1 MATTISSKLRI
12 DGRSFEYD
20 LQGDFSWGPDE
31 VLYRED
37 ADVLEQTRLKTSGFA
52 KVPFLDEAE
61 QAEFKGQVKSVIDR
75 ILAGIPQLQGQAL
88 PSLEQYHEV
97 VSDQELHR
105 EVISQT
111 RELRFGDIGLDPR
124 MIESRIGRF
133 LGVKLSSHVRR
144 LGRDHIQL
152 RVSRPNSYDINPP
165 HRDAYLDVW
174 KNVLNLWLP
183 VCGCSELSSLPVMA
197 GSHLINEKDVFRT
210 SNGGAVIGEN
220 QYRVPGIADTRVG
233 MDMVRP
239 NPAAN
244 EVLAFTPFLIHG
256 AAFNQDPL
264 TTRMALEFRLEIEGQ
279 RY

>member
-1 MATTISSKLRI
+1 MATTISSKLKI

-20 LQGDFSWGPDE
+20 LKGDFSWGPDE
-31 VLYRED
+31 VLYREE
-37 ADVLEQTRLKTSGFA
+37 ADLLEKTRLKSSGYA
-52 KVPFLDEAE
+52 NVPFLDEAE
-61 QAEFKGQVKSVIDR
+61 QAEFKGQVKAVIDR
-75 ILAGIPQLQGQAL
+75 ILVGIPQLQGRIL

-97 VSDQELHR
+97 VSDPGLHR

-111 RELRFGDIGLDPR
+111 RELRFADIGLDPR
-124 MIESRIGRF
+124 KIESRIGDF
-133 LGVKLSSHVRR
+133 LGLKLNSHVQR

-152 RVSRPNSYDINPP
+152 RISRPSSYDINPP

-183 VCGCSELSSLPVMA
+183 VCGCSDLSSLPVMT
-197 GSHLINEKDVFRT
+197 GSHLINERDVFRT

-256 AAFNQDPL
+256 AAFNQDPS

-279 RY
+279 QY

>member
-1 MATTISSKLRI
+1 MVTTISSRLSI

-20 LQGDFSWGPDE
+20 LKGNFSWGPDE

-37 ADVLEQTRLKTSGFA
+37 ADVLEGTSLKSLGYA
-52 KVPFLDEAE
+52 NVPFLDETE
-61 QAEFKGQVKSVIDR
+61 QVEFKCRVKAVIDR
-75 ILAGIPQLQGQAL
+75 IIAGIPQLHGQIL
-88 PSLEQYHEV
+88 PSLERYHELI
-97 VSDQELHR
+97 SDPDLHR

-111 RELRFGDIGLDPR
+111 RELRFTDLGLDPH
-124 MIESRIGRF
+124 MIESRIGGF
-133 LGVKLSSHVRR
+133 LGVTLDSHVKR

-152 RVSRPNSYDINPP
+152 RISRPNSYDINPP

-183 VCGCSELSSLPVMA
+183 VCGCSDLSSLPVIA

-210 SNGGAVIGEN
+210 SNSGAEIGEN

-233 MDMVRP
+233 MTMVRP

-256 AAFNQDPL
+256 AAFNQDHS

>member
-20 LQGDFSWGPDE
+20 LKGDFSWGADE

-37 ADVLEQTRLKTSGFA
+37 IDVLENTELKSLGYA
-52 KVPFLDEAE
+52 NLPFLNETE
-61 QAEFKGQVKSVIDR
+61 QAEFKGRVKEVIDK
-75 ILAGIPQLQGQAL
+75 IIAGIPHLHGQVP

-97 VSDQELHR
+97 VSDSELHR
-105 EVISQT
+105 EIISQT
-111 RELRFGDIGLDPR
+111 RELRFSDIGLDPR
-124 MIESRIGRF
+124 MIEARIGGY
-133 LGVKLSSHVRR
+133 LGVKLKSQVKR

-152 RVSRPNSYDINPP
+152 RISRPNSHDINPP

-183 VCGCSELSSLPVMA
+183 VCGCSSLSSLPVIA

-210 SNGGAVIGEN
+210 SNGGAVIGGN

-233 MDMVRP
+233 MNMVRP
-239 NPAAN
+239 NPEAS

-256 AAFNQDPL
+256 AAFNHDPL